1 MISVTEALSIVDEH
15 IKPLPETTVE
25 LSECLGYALAQDIV
39 SNDDI
44 PAGTNSAMDGYAVR
58 AADTE
63 GACRDNPVRLK
74 VIGEV
79 PAGAP
84 AKKVVENG
92 KAVRIMTGGII
103 PGGADA
109 VVPVEDTELED
120 DCVDV
125 FVPASQGLNI
135 RPAGEDISK
144 GEKVLSRGDVIRP
157 ADMGILAS
165 VGITKVPVFR
175 RPKVAFLITGNELI
189 APDEP
194 LSPGKVRNSN
204 QYSLIGLLKE
214 CNLDWVNLGI
224 GADSLEEIKRKISA
238 GMEADVI
245 ITSGAVSVGK
255 YDFVKDALDELGMK
269 RHFWKVAQRPGKPLL
284 FGELPHSGG
293 FPHGKPVF
301 GLPGNPVSVMVM
313 FLIYVKRAL
322 LKMKGCREY
331 EQPRIRATMAA
342 PYYKNPG
349 LTHFVRGTYTFKDG
363 SFSAVP
369 LPKQGS
375 GILRSMSTA
384 NCIIVLD
391 ENSKYIPEGAQ
402 VEIIFLH
409 RF

>member
-39 SNDDI
+39 SGDDI

-58 AADTE
+58 AADTK
-63 GACRDNPVRLK
+63 GASKSNPVRLQ

-79 PAGAP
+79 LVGAP
-84 AKKVVENG
+84 AKKVVESG

-109 VVPVEDTELED
+109 VVPIEDTELEGD
-120 DCVDV
+120 RVDV
-125 FVPASQGLNI
+125 FVPVSQGLNI

-255 YDFVKDALDELGMK
+255 YDFVKDALNELGMK
-269 RHFWKVAQRPGKPLL
+269 RHFWKVAQRPGNPLL
-284 FGELPHSGG
+284 FGELPRSGG

-363 SFSAVP
+363 SFSVVP

-375 GILRSMSTA
+375 GILRSMSAA

-402 VEIIFLH
+402 VEIIFLQ